1 MAFLTCFIT
10 QGVVVS
16 TDFCESLEAWNETHA
31 TRKKYLEQKML
42 KMATKCV
49 IDVRYKHL
57 QASAVAAAIVYLVR
71 QQCKA
76 QPAWSQELSYICLHD
91 PLSSKNVQRMINL
104 YEDILFE
111 ELNPEEPVQDVSS
124 PQKESN
130 NSISTNSTAQNTP
143 CEDENSN
150 PLLTPQSK
158 SSVDKE
164 NAKPHSEISPIA
176 IADMTSVS

>member
-10 QGVVVS
+10 QGVVSS
-16 TDFCESLEAWNETHA
+16 THYCESLEAWNETHA
-31 TRKKYLEQKML
+31 SRKKYLEQKML

-57 QASAVAAAIVYLVR
+57 QASAVAAAIVYLTR

-76 QPAWSQELSYICLHD
+76 QPLWSEELSYICLHD
-91 PLSSKNVQRMINL
+91 PLSSKNVQKMINL

-111 ELNPEEPVQDVSS
+111 ETAPEESVHEISSVSS
-124 PQKESN
+124 PLRASS
-130 NSISTNSTAQNTP
+130 SIDNYG
-143 CEDENSN
+143 EDENSN
-150 PLLTPQSK
+150 PMLTPQPK
-158 SSVDKE
+158 TNVDKE

-176 IADMTSVS
+176 IADMASLS